1 MSSQTTT
8 THPTKPTPQRK
19 PARERQQEN
28 NIHHQPHPRKP
39 TTPPPPHKPYKTH
52 PNTGVSKTPHTTNQQ
67 QRAAPNN
74 PKTTRRHTPPRHNKP
89 HRVTH
94 ADHVRYLPHPPN
106 RAAHMLNHI
115 VETIKCSIATSP
127 VTMNP
132 GAVRRFSPTAPGFI
146 VDQYQHM
153 DPCNAPACDLTPI
166 SNALRRLA
174 VAIPATVVKSRR
186 ARVSRVR

>member
-19 PARERQQEN
+19 PAGERQQEN
-28 NIHHQPHPRKP
+28 NLHHQHHPRKP
-39 TTPPPPHKPYKTH
+39 TTQPPPHKPYKTRA
-52 PNTGVSKTPHTTNQQ
+52 NTGVSKTPHTTTARRTQYPKNNT
-67 QRAAPNN
+67 AP
-74 PKTTRRHTPPRHNKP
+74 HTPRNNKP